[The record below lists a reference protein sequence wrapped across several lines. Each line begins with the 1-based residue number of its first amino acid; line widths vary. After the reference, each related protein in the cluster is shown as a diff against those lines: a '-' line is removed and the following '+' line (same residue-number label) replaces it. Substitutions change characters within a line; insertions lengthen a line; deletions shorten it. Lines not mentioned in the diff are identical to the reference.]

1 MPSTR
6 SCSCINSL
14 CLARNIVALEV
25 TTSLLLLPI
34 LKMQEDDMTN
44 KASELVCILDKSGSM
59 TGLEKDTIG
68 GFNSL
73 LKKQKAEE
81 GVARLTTVLFD
92 HSYTLLH
99 ARLALKDVQPLTK
112 KEYTVGGTTA
122 LLDAVGRTI
131 DSLLEDLA
139 GIPKDEYPSVM
150 VVIITDGEENAS
162 KDYSLERIRKRIE
175 FCKESE
181 GWEFL
186 FLGANVDAFAA
197 AENIGISRGKTASY
211 HADAAGVSCN
221 FDALNIATSQL
232 RSCSVVD
239 ENWKDGID
247 EDFKKRGKKKS

>member
-1 MPSTR
+1 MEKKETE
-6 SCSCINSL
+6 
-14 CLARNIVALEV
+14 LAF
-25 TTSLLLLPI
+25 
-34 LKMQEDDMTN
+34 
-44 KASELVCILDKSGSM
+44 ILDKSGSM
-59 TGLEKDTIG
+59 LGLEKDTIG

-81 GVARLTTVLFD
+81 GVARVTTVLFD
-92 HSYTLLH
+92 HRYTLLH
-99 ARLALKDVQPLTK
+99 DRLPLKEVKPLTH
-112 KEYTVGGTTA
+112 KEYEPEGTTA

-131 DSLLEDLA
+131 DSLLEHLI

-211 HADAAGVSCN
+211 HADAQGVGVN
-221 FDALNIATSQL
+221 FDALNGAMRQL
-232 RSCSVVD
+232 RCCCAIPD
-239 ENWKDGID
+239 NWKDGID
-247 EDFKKRGKKKS
+247 EDFKKRGKKKP